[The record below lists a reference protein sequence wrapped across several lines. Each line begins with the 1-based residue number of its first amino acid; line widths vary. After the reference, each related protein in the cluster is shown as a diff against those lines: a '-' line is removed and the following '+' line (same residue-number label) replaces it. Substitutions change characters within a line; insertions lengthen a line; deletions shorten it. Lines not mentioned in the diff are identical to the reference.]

1 MKLTVNAP
9 AKINLFLDI
18 VGRLDNGYHS
28 LFMIMQAVG
37 LADTVTVEAAESGIE
52 PQLLRAEA
60 ALRGE
65 KYRI

>member
-37 LADTVTVEAAESGIE
+37 LADTVTVEAAE
-52 PQLLRAEA
+52 AE
-60 ALRGE
+60 LS
-65 KYRI
+65 